1 MESAHFAALFLWKDI
16 WMERGISHG
25 KETKC
30 RAGTEEVFFRS
41 IFDQYDRGASGVSGA
56 VYIISASDAVGGQLS
71 GRGEG
76 DARCIPAGAESGTV
90 PQGIQQ
96 YVGIG
101 GDHRS
106 GFYGDRTAVCIC
118 RGLCKAEDEGA

>member
-16 WMERGISHG
+16 WMERGISRG

-30 RAGTEEVFFRS
+30 RAGTEEVFFGS

-71 GRGEG
+71 CRGEG
-76 DARCIPAGAESGTV
+76 YIRRIPAGAESGAV

-96 YVGIG
+96 YTGAG
-101 GDHRS
+101 CDHRS
-106 GFYGDRTAVCIC
+106 GFYGDRIVVCIC
-118 RGLCKAEDEGA
+118 GGVCKAEDEGA